1 MRAIAFNL
9 IVKLVINANPI
20 PAMLIHR
27 VRQHEKA
34 LPVPCTILPARMP
47 PRRRHE
53 KVSMNRLVQQRID
66 HVAPRAEFQQCL
78 GEFQPDAREF
88 VVVCGISYEF
98 ADPGAEGEAFGPGHF
113 DAGEEEGAE
122 VEI

>member
-1 MRAIAFNL
+1 M
-9 IVKLVINANPI
+9 
-20 PAMLIHR
+20 
-27 VRQHEKA
+27 
-34 LPVPCTILPARMP
+34 
-47 PRRRHE
+47 
-53 KVSMNRLVQQRID
+53 QQRID

-113 DAGEEEGAE
+113 NAGEEEGAE
-122 VEI
+122 VEGVVVREEEGDVDVGVGGGEDAADFGLGLELGCGG